1 MTKERGIGSEQRKIY
16 SPNCSSF
23 LRLFHPWYAFYSR
36 CVFPLLSATRQ
47 TRIGPWRV
55 FSQQPRD
62 CLHFSRTR
70 LLEKKK
76 KKERR
81 KKNFAS
87 STRKEPGVYVLCRLF
102 REKSGMGWKQTTDT
116 PRQRQLA
123 KRGWTGEKVR
133 ETFTIQQGI
142 GKTRGW
148 NAHVGWR
155 RHAWQKEKSNGGK
168 YGKEGKDEQRDEGK
182 RKRSEQR

>member
-1 MTKERGIGSEQRKIY
+1 MAKEGGIRSEQRRIY

-23 LRLFHPWYAFYSR
+23 LHLFRPWYAFYPR
-36 CVFPLLSATRQ
+36 CVSPLLLATRQ
-47 TRIGPWRV
+47 TRIEPWRV
-55 FSQQPRD
+55 FSQQSRD

-70 LLEKKK
+70 LLEKKRK
-76 KKERR
+76 RR

-102 REKSGMGWKQTTDT
+102 REKSRMGWKQTTDT

-148 NAHVGWR
+148 NAHEGWR

-182 RKRSEQR
+182 RKRSGQR